1 MDVLTI
7 DHADGTRLQVSLRRS
22 DPDPTDHS
30 YVSPAQMT
38 SDFAALGCIKRTGL
52 LAPRPIFLDAD
63 GEIFGVAAMVM
74 TFLPGRPVFK
84 YAHPAAWTSAMAA
97 TLHQIH
103 SVTPS
108 TCDLASLRLRG
119 RDWARNRIA
128 TLRTWAQT
136 DALAARALDIADS
149 RLDGISFLSPTL
161 VHGDYWTGNTIGY
174 RGKISGVVDWSG
186 ASVGERRVDV
196 AGCRLDYVLAHGEPL
211 ADKFLGEYERLSEP
225 MPEMWFFDLLQA
237 IDPLLEYEHWI
248 EGYQSAG
255 MQINP
260 ADAEARLRMFATNA
274 IEESLR

>member
-1 MDVLTI
+1 MDALTI
-7 DHADGTRLQVSLRRS
+7 DRADGSRVQVSLRRS

-30 YVSPAQMT
+30 YVSPAQMA
-38 SDFAALGCIKRTGL
+38 SDFAALGCIERTGL
-52 LAPRPIFLDAD
+52 PAPRPLLLDAE

-84 YAHPAAWTSAMAA
+84 YAHPAAWTGAMAA
-97 TLHQIH
+97 MLHRIH

-128 TLRTWAQT
+128 TLRDWAQA
-136 DALAARALDIADS
+136 DALAARALDIVDS
-149 RLDGISFLSPTL
+149 RLDDISFLSPTL

-186 ASVGERRVDV
+186 ASVGERRTDV
-196 AGCRLDYVLAHGEPL
+196 AGCRLDYVLTHGQVL
-211 ADKFLGEYERLSEP
+211 ADKFLGEYERLAGP

-248 EGYQSAG
+248 EGYQNAG
-255 MQINP
+255 MQIDP
-260 ADAEARLRMFATNA
+260 VAAEARLRKFATSA
-274 IEESLR
+274 IGQAAR